1 MLVGVL
7 KVVRRKPSFKKKGF
21 EGYQIVILLQ
31 IQAMDMC
38 INRTE
43 YLSSS

>member
-7 KVVRRKPSFKKKGF
+7 KVVRRKKKGF
-21 EGYQIVILLQ
+21 EGYSIVILLQ
-31 IQAMDMC
+31 IQAIDMC